1 MKFFLQTCL
10 ALSFFL
16 SQAQNFYSPVNW
28 RFKIQYLSDN
38 QAELIFTARID
49 GDWHLYSSTLP
60 PGNGPIPTSFNF
72 DESKDFKTIGPVR
85 ESPAKE
91 EFDPNFN
98 MMVKYFSK
106 SAEFRQRIAILN
118 NQPFVAKGYLE
129 FMVCNDETCLPP
141 TAVDFQFDVSP
152 PPASKEETKLPPEKN
167 SIDYLASDVRDNVE
181 DTTVT
186 SKSGVEADE
195 DTIGPVAV
203 EEMTRS
209 TDVSETANDSS
220 FTGLFIFSFLGG
232 LAALLT
238 PCVFPMI
245 PLTVSYFTKK
255 STTRAQ
261 GFSNAVLY
269 GLSIMILYVGVT
281 YTITRLAGPAAMNAF
296 STNPYVNLL
305 FFLLLVIFAISFFGA
320 FEITLPSSWINKAD
334 SASEKGGVIG
344 IFFMAFTLALVSFSC
359 TGPIIGTLLFEA
371 FSGGIKGP
379 LIGMTGF
386 SLALAIP
393 FALFAAFPGWL
404 NSLPRS
410 GGWLN
415 SVKVV
420 LGFIELALAFKFLS
434 TADLVWQSGWLLR
447 EYFII
452 IWIAIGLLLTI
463 YLLGFFRLPHDSRT
477 DRISVSRLMLAV
489 LSLSFTIYLIPG
501 LWGAPLKLI
510 SGLTPPMW
518 YTESPLGKSVS
529 VTDTNSEEYVDGAHP
544 ETCPHGLN
552 CFHDYDKGL
561 AYAKKVN
568 KPILIDFTGW
578 GCVNCRKMEEKVWS
592 DPRVLNKLK
601 NDFVLISLYVDE
613 RTPLPADQQ
622 YYSEI
627 LGQKIRNVGNY
638 WAEFQAKHYGT
649 NSQPYYV
656 IVGHES
662 FEPLNR
668 PEAYNTNIESYLQ
681 WMDEGIRNFRL
692 LASK

>member
-1 MKFFLQTCL
+1 MKFLNTAVFLFLML
-10 ALSFFL
+10 AG
-16 SQAQNFYSPVNW
+16 QAQAFKSPVSW
-28 RFKIQYLSDN
+28 RFKINYLEN
-38 QAELIFTARID
+38 NEAELVFTARIE

-60 PGNGPIPTSFNF
+60 VGSGPIPTSFNF
-72 DESKDFKTIGPVR
+72 EESADYKLVGKVKEGV
-85 ESPAKE
+85 AKE

-98 MMVKYFSK
+98 MVVKYFGK
-106 SAEFRQRIAILN
+106 SAEFRQRIRMLSSK
-118 NQPFVAKGYLE
+118 PFVAKGYLE
-129 FMVCNDETCLPP
+129 YMVCNDETCLPP
-141 TAVDFQFDVSP
+141 TAVDFEFQVVP
-152 PPASKEETKLPPEKN
+152 PQPKEETQLPAERDPIN
-167 SIDYLASDVRDNVE
+167 YAASRDTQASEEVLE
-181 DTTVT
+181 ET
-186 SKSGVEADE
+186 SSADDEMAMAPDEA
-195 DTIGPVAV
+195 
-203 EEMTRS
+203 
-209 TDVSETANDSS
+209 VSEEVTTAQLTTSEAEKSS

-245 PLTVSYFTKK
+245 PLTVSYFTKQ
-255 STTRAQ
+255 SQNRAQ
-261 GFSNAVLY
+261 GISNALIY
-269 GLSIMILYVGVT
+269 GLSIMVLYVGVT

-305 FFLLLVIFAISFFGA
+305 FFALLVIFAISFFGA
-320 FEITLPSSWINKAD
+320 FEITLPSSWVNKAD
-334 SASEKGGVIG
+334 SASERGGVIG

-393 FALFAAFPGWL
+393 FTLFAAFPGWL

-420 LGFIELALAFKFLS
+420 LGFLELALAFKFLS
-434 TADLVWQSGWLLR
+434 TADLVWQSGILLR
-447 EYFII
+447 EYFIL
-452 IWIAIGLLLTI
+452 IWIAIGILLTI
-463 YLLGFFRLPHDSRT
+463 YLLGFYRLPHDSKSEK
-477 DRISVSRLMLAV
+477 IGVGRLMLAV
-489 LSLSFTIYLIPG
+489 ISLSFTLYLIPG

-518 YTESPLGKSVS
+518 YTEAPLGKGTTAQHSVS
-529 VTDTNSEEYVDGAHP
+529 EYIEGAHP
-544 ETCPHGLN
+544 ESCPHGLN
-552 CFHDYDKGL
+552 CFHDFDKGL

-568 KPILIDFTGW
+568 KPILLDFTGW

-592 DPRVLNKLK
+592 DPRVLSKLQ

-613 RTPLPADQQ
+613 RTPLPVDQQ

-627 LGQKIRNVGNY
+627 LGQKIRNIGNY

-656 IVGHES
+656 IIGHDDLT
-662 FEPLNR
+662 PLNK
-668 PEAYNTNIESYLQ
+668 PEAYNTNIEAYLA
-681 WMDEGIRNFRL
+681 WMEEGISKFRSL
-692 LASK
+692 PKK

>member
-1 MKFFLQTCL
+1 MRFFFQLIFIV
-10 ALSFFL
+10 SFFL
-16 SQAQNFYSPVNW
+16 SQAQNFYSPVSW
-28 RFKIQYLSDN
+28 RFKIQYLPN
-38 QAELIFTARID
+38 NEAELIFTARIE
-49 GDWHLYSSTLP
+49 GDWHLYSSNLP
-60 PGNGPIPTSFNF
+60 QGNGPVPTSFNF
-72 DESKDFKTIGPVR
+72 DESRDFKLVGTLK
-85 ESPAKE
+85 ESPSKE

-98 MMVKYFSK
+98 MIVKYFSK
-106 SAEFRQRIAILN
+106 SAEFRQKISFLTN
-118 NQPFVAKGYLE
+118 KPFAAKGYLE
-129 FMVCNDETCLPP
+129 YMVCNDETCLPP
-141 TAVDFQFDVSP
+141 TAVDFQFDVVP
-152 PPASKEETKLPPEKN
+152 PPAPKDESSIPTEKN
-167 SIDYLASDVRDNVE
+167 PINYLDVESTE
-181 DTTVT
+181 DTTT
-186 SKSGVEADE
+186 IEHAIDQKKLDE
-195 DTIGPVAV
+195 DENRSEDADIEPVV
-203 EEMTRS
+203 SSHRDS
-209 TDVSETANDSS
+209 TSVDTS

-255 STTRAQ
+255 SQTRAQ
-261 GFSNAVLY
+261 GISNALVY
-269 GLSIMILYVGVT
+269 GLSIMVLYVGVT
-281 YTITRLAGPAAMNAF
+281 YTITRIAGPAAMNAF

-334 SASEKGGVIG
+334 SASERGGIVG

-434 TADLVWQSGWLLR
+434 TADLVWQSGLLLR

-463 YLLGFFRLPHDSRT
+463 YLLGFYRLPHDSKS
-477 DRISVSRLMLAV
+477 DKISVGRMMFAV
-489 LSLSFTIYLIPG
+489 LSLSFTLYLIPG

-518 YTESPLGKSVS
+518 YTESPIGKLTSSVEIGQ
-529 VTDTNSEEYVDGAHP
+529 NEYIEGAHP

-552 CFHDYDKGL
+552 CFHDFETGR

-601 NDFVLISLYVDE
+601 NDFVLVSLYVDE
-613 RTPLPADQQ
+613 RTPLSPEEQ

-662 FEPLNR
+662 LEPINR

-681 WMDEGIRNFRL
+681 WMEEGISNFRTL
-692 LASK
+692 SSR

>member
-1 MKFFLQTCL
+1 MKFLLNSILTLFCL
-10 ALSFFL
+10 LSY
-16 SQAQNFYSPVNW
+16 AQHFPSPVHW
-28 RFKIQYLSDN
+28 RYKIQYLSAN
-38 QAELIFTARID
+38 EAELIFTARID
-49 GDWHLYSSTLP
+49 GDWHLYSSDMPL
-60 PGNGPIPTSFNF
+60 GNGPIPTSFNF
-72 DESKDFKTIGPVR
+72 EESKDFKLVGKVKEGT
-85 ESPAKE
+85 AKE

-98 MMVKYFSK
+98 MKVKYFSK
-106 SAEFRQRIAILN
+106 FAEFRQKIALLTN
-118 NQPFVAKGYLE
+118 KPFSAKGYLE

-141 TAVDFQFDVSP
+141 AAVDFQFDVAP
-152 PPASKEETKLPPEKN
+152 PSAPKEESALPAEKN
-167 SIDYLASDVRDNVE
+167 PIDYLASGEEVSSGIESTDISRSANEIDTSSKIDVNQPANV
-181 DTTVT
+181 VST
-186 SKSGVEADE
+186 SADE
-195 DTIGPVAV
+195 DDT
-203 EEMTRS
+203 
-209 TDVSETANDSS
+209 S

-255 STTRAQ
+255 SQNRAQ
-261 GFSNAVLY
+261 GISNALIY
-269 GLSIMILYVGVT
+269 GLSIMVLYVGVT
-281 YTITRLAGPAAMNAF
+281 YTITRIAGPAAMNAF
-296 STNPYVNLL
+296 STNPYVNLV
-305 FFLLLVIFAISFFGA
+305 FFALLVIFAISFFGA

-334 SASEKGGVIG
+334 SASEQGGVVG

-379 LIGMTGF
+379 LVGMTGF

-420 LGFIELALAFKFLS
+420 LGFLELALAFKFLS
-434 TADLVWQSGWLLR
+434 TADLVWQSGLLLR

-463 YLLGFFRLPHDSRT
+463 YLLGFFRLPHDSKSEK
-477 DRISVSRLMLAV
+477 IGVGRLMFAI

-518 YTESPLGKSVS
+518 YTEAPLGKTISADLK
-529 VTDTNSEEYVDGAHP
+529 TPEYIEGAHP
-544 ETCPHGLN
+544 ESCPHGLN
-552 CFHDYDKGL
+552 CFHEFELGL
-561 AYAKKVN
+561 QYAKKVN
-568 KPILIDFTGW
+568 KPILLDFTGW

-592 DPRVLNKLK
+592 DPRVLQKLQ

-613 RTPLPADQQ
+613 RTPLPTEKQ

-627 LGQKIRNVGNY
+627 LGQKIRNIGNY

-662 FEPLNR
+662 LEPLNR
-668 PEAYNTNIESYLQ
+668 PEAYNTNVEAYLR
-681 WMDEGIRNFRL
+681 WMDEGISRFRN

>member
-1 MKFFLQTCL
+1 MKFFLQVV
-10 ALSFFL
+10 LSFSFVL
-16 SQAQNFYSPVNW
+16 ASAQNFRSPVNW
-28 RFKIQYLSDN
+28 RYKIQYLPN
-38 QAELIFTARID
+38 NEAELVFTARIE
-49 GDWHLYSSTLP
+49 GDWHLYSSDMP
-60 PGNGPIPTSFNF
+60 VGNGPIPTSFNF
-72 DESKDFKTIGPVR
+72 EESKDFKLVGKIKEGTP
-85 ESPAKE
+85 KE

-98 MMVKYFSK
+98 MKVKYFSK
-106 SAEFRQRIAILN
+106 FAEFRQKIAFLTSK
-118 NQPFVAKGYLE
+118 PFVAKGYLE
-129 FMVCNDETCLPP
+129 YMVCNDETCLPP
-141 TAVDFQFDVSP
+141 TAVDFQFDVVP
-152 PPASKEETKLPPEKN
+152 PPSAKEETTVPAEKN
-167 SIDYLASDVRDNVE
+167 LIDYTAS
-181 DTTVT
+181 
-186 SKSGVEADE
+186 EADSS
-195 DTIGPVAV
+195 PVADKSVSSLADDDSTTEIADKPAQEVV
-203 EEMTRS
+203 ETKS
-209 TDVSETANDSS
+209 PAYETETS

-255 STTRAQ
+255 SQNRAQ
-261 GFSNAVLY
+261 GVTNAIIY
-269 GLSIMILYVGVT
+269 GLSIMVLYVGVT
-281 YTITRLAGPAAMNAF
+281 YTITRIAGPAAMNAF
-296 STNPYVNLL
+296 STNPYVNLV
-305 FFLLLVIFAISFFGA
+305 FFALLVIFAISFFGA

-334 SASEKGGVIG
+334 SASERGGVVG

-393 FALFAAFPGWL
+393 FTLFAAFPGWL

-420 LGFIELALAFKFLS
+420 LGFVELALAFKFLS
-434 TADLVWQSGWLLR
+434 TADLVWQSGILLR
-447 EYFII
+447 EYFIM

-463 YLLGFFRLPHDSRT
+463 YLLGFYRLPHDSKT
-477 DRISVSRLMLAV
+477 EKIGVGRLLLAV
-489 LSLSFTIYLIPG
+489 LSLSFTLYLIPG

-518 YTESPLGKSVS
+518 YTEAPLGKATAAAEAKS
-529 VTDTNSEEYVDGAHP
+529 TEYIEGAHP
-544 ETCPHGLN
+544 ESCPHGLN
-552 CFHDYDKGL
+552 CFHDFEPGL

-568 KPILIDFTGW
+568 KPILLDFTGW

-592 DPRVLNKLK
+592 DPRVLKKLQ

-613 RTPLPADQQ
+613 RTPLPAEKQ

-638 WAEFQAKHYGT
+638 WAEFQARHYGT

-662 FEPLNR
+662 LEPLNK
-668 PEAYNTNIESYLQ
+668 PEAYNTNIEAYLQ
-681 WMDEGIRNFRL
+681 WMEEGIRNFRN
-692 LASK
+692 LASR

>member
-1 MKFFLQTCL
+1 MKFFLNL
-10 ALSFFL
+10 VFSLSVLFTY
-16 SQAQNFYSPVNW
+16 AQNFRSPVNW
-28 RFKIQYLSDN
+28 RFKIQNLSDKE
-38 QAELIFTARID
+38 ADLIFTARIE
-49 GDWHLYSSTLP
+49 GDWHLYSSDMPL
-60 PGNGPIPTSFNF
+60 GNGPIPTSFNF
-72 DESKDFKTIGPVR
+72 EESKDFKLVGKVKEGTP
-85 ESPAKE
+85 KE

-98 MMVKYFSK
+98 MKVKYFSK
-106 SAEFRQRIAILN
+106 FAEFRQRIAILTN
-118 NQPFVAKGYLE
+118 KPFIAKGYLE

-141 TAVDFQFDVSP
+141 TAVDFQFEVTP
-152 PPASKEETKLPPEKN
+152 PPSAKEESSVPVEQNPIDYIASNTDSSTSVRNAGSTSSEENFISEPESQPTQEIVAAENPEKN
-167 SIDYLASDVRDNVE
+167 S
-181 DTTVT
+181 
-186 SKSGVEADE
+186 
-195 DTIGPVAV
+195 
-203 EEMTRS
+203 
-209 TDVSETANDSS
+209 ETS

-255 STTRAQ
+255 SQNRAQ
-261 GFSNAVLY
+261 GISNALIY

-281 YTITRLAGPAAMNAF
+281 YTITRIAGPAAMNAF
-296 STNPYVNLL
+296 STNPFVNLV
-305 FFLLLVIFAISFFGA
+305 FFALLVIFAISFFGA

-334 SASEKGGVIG
+334 SASERGGIVG

-393 FALFAAFPGWL
+393 FTLFAAFPGWL

-420 LGFIELALAFKFLS
+420 LGFVELALAFKFLS
-434 TADLVWQSGWLLR
+434 TADLVWQSGILLR

-463 YLLGFFRLPHDSRT
+463 YLLGFYRLPHDSKT
-477 DRISVSRLMLAV
+477 EKIGVGRLLLAV
-489 LSLSFTIYLIPG
+489 LSLSFTLYLIPG

-518 YTESPLGKSVS
+518 YTEAPLGKATAATEAKS
-529 VTDTNSEEYVDGAHP
+529 TEYIEGAHP
-544 ETCPHGLN
+544 ESCPHGLN
-552 CFHDYDKGL
+552 CFHDFELGL

-568 KPILIDFTGW
+568 KPILLDFTGW

-592 DPRVLNKLK
+592 DPRVLQKLQ

-613 RTPLPADQQ
+613 RTPLPADKQ
-622 YYSEI
+622 YYSDI

-638 WAEFQAKHYGT
+638 WAEFQAKHFGT

-656 IVGHES
+656 IVGHENLK
-662 FEPLNR
+662 PLNK
-668 PEAYNTNIESYLQ
+668 PEAYNTNIEAYLK
-681 WMDEGIRNFRL
+681 WMEEGIQNFRSM
-692 LASK
+692 AAQ

>member
-1 MKFFLQTCL
+1 MKFFFQTCFVI
-10 ALSFFL
+10 SFFL
-16 SQAQNFYSPVNW
+16 SQAQNFYSPVSW
-28 RFKIQYLSDN
+28 RFKIEYLSNND
-38 QAELIFTARID
+38 AELIFTARIE

-60 PGNGPIPTSFNF
+60 QGNGPVPTSFNF
-72 DESKDFKTIGPVR
+72 DESKDFKLLGALR
-85 ESPAKE
+85 ESPSKE

-98 MMVKYFSK
+98 MLVRYFSK
-106 SAEFRQRIAILN
+106 SAEFRQKIALLTN
-118 NQPFVAKGYLE
+118 KPFIAKGYLE

-141 TAVDFQFDVSP
+141 TAVDFQFDIVP
-152 PPASKEETKLPPEKN
+152 PPAPKEESSMPAEKN
-167 SIDYLASDVRDNVE
+167 PIDYLAVESSVDTSVGERVSDQKSSTEGNEAVQE
-181 DTTVT
+181 SELETVMT
-186 SKSGVEADE
+186 SVGDDASY
-195 DTIGPVAV
+195 
-203 EEMTRS
+203 
-209 TDVSETANDSS
+209 DSS

-255 STTRAQ
+255 SQTRAQ
-261 GFSNAVLY
+261 GISNALIY
-269 GLSIMILYVGVT
+269 GLSIMVLYVGVT
-281 YTITRLAGPAAMNAF
+281 YTITRIAGPAAMNAF

-305 FFLLLVIFAISFFGA
+305 FFLLLVVFAISFFGA

-334 SASEKGGVIG
+334 SASERGGVVG

-434 TADLVWQSGWLLR
+434 TADLVWQSGLLLR

-463 YLLGFFRLPHDSRT
+463 YLLGFYRLPHDSKS
-477 DRISVSRLMLAV
+477 DKISVGRLIFAV
-489 LSLSFTIYLIPG
+489 ISLSFTLYLIPG

-518 YTESPLGKSVS
+518 YTESPLGKAAGAS
-529 VTDTNSEEYVDGAHP
+529 DIAQNEYIEGAHP

-552 CFHDYDKGL
+552 CFHDFETGL

-613 RTPLPADQQ
+613 RTPLPADKQ

-627 LGQKIRNVGNY
+627 LGQKIRNIGNF

-662 FEPLNR
+662 LEPIHR
-668 PEAYNTNIESYLQ
+668 PEAYNTNVESYLQ
-681 WMDEGIRNFRL
+681 WMEEGILNFKN
-692 LASK
+692 LASR